1 MIYTF
6 YLSFV
11 EYYQIKLGKFQGPN
25 FNGLKNYIMVLA
37 TTEGKGSDLKVVSWF
52 DTMTVKSI
60 GNTLKIWVLNF
71 IPQILLALLLASWFT
86 DTVVVK
92 RTGRVQDYDVH
103 AEHYHCIFHRRFV
116 L

>member
-1 MIYTF
+1 
-6 YLSFV
+6 
-11 EYYQIKLGKFQGPN
+11 
-25 FNGLKNYIMVLA
+25 MVLA

-86 DTVVVK
+86 DTVVKLKGQGAFKIMMFMPNIITASSIAVLFYSLFNANGPITMMLQNAHIISEK
-92 RTGRVQDYDVH
+92 YDFMEKQLV
-103 AEHYHCIFHRRFV
+103 
-116 L
+116 